1 MELAGK
7 VALVTGA
14 ARGLGRAMALALGA
28 DVAVSDKTAM
38 WTKVLNPLLS
48 QTFEI
53 PEERV
58 FETFVERFTYLRRPK
73 TAEEIAAAAV
83 YLCRADNVTGI
94 TLTVAGGGEV
104 H

>member
-1 MELAGK
+1 MDE
-7 VALVTGA
+7 
-14 ARGLGRAMALALGA
+14 
-28 DVAVSDKTAM
+28 
-38 WTKVLNPLLS
+38 VLNPVLS
-48 QTFEI
+48 QMFEI

-58 FETFVERFTYLRRPK
+58 FETFVERFTCLRRPQ
-73 TAEEIAAAAV
+73 TAEEIADAVV